1 MIQKNS
7 KMVEKLRNDELVTC
21 VKLNVANM
29 VIAEIAAY
37 AGFDCIWI
45 DMEHVPADYQEIRAE
60 EGAERAICD
69 YIAGMTDPYAVEQFK
84 KIYIPMGWK
93 VK

>member
-1 MIQKNS
+1 MLALKEFMFENVYTNPLAKGEETKAQQ
-7 KMVEKLRNDELVTC
+7 MLEFLFDYYLRDPDRL
-21 VKLNVANM
+21 
-29 VIAEIAAY
+29 
-37 AGFDCIWI
+37 
-45 DMEHVPADYQEIRAE
+45 PADFQEIRAE

-84 KIYIPMGWK
+84 QIYIPMGWK